1 MQWRGAITNQLSD
14 VIQTIQLVRRSGTL
28 KVEKNEDGAVQEEGT
43 ITFMNGQ
50 ITDAQMNVLRGSAA
64 YGKIM
69 SWKSCRFTFLPAE
82 SAQPSAG
89 PLASFSSDSYTS
101 RQDTN
106 SGMYS
111 IERSRSLSG
120 SGFFHDMSMS
130 TGNRLTRDTAPVS
143 PNRDRD
149 TGATN
154 RVSNIVSVPY
164 RIREVN
170 EVLPAFAS
178 MGLSR
183 LHRHLFLL
191 IDGRRS
197 LSELVQVL
205 GRQPGEVYMLL
216 ADLERAGFI
225 RQ

>member
-28 KVEKNEDGAVQEEGT
+28 KVEKNEDGAIQEEGT
-43 ITFMNGQ
+43 ITFVNGQ
-50 ITDAQMNVLRGSAA
+50 ITDAQMSMLRGSAA

-82 SAQPSAG
+82 SAQPSLG
-89 PLASFSSDSYTS
+89 PLSSFSSEPYTS
-101 RQDTN
+101 RQDTG

-111 IERSRSLSG
+111 FERGG
-120 SGFFHDMSMS
+120 SMPGFFPD
-130 TGNRLTRDTAPVS
+130 TGTGSRLTRDTAPVS
-143 PNRDRD
+143 PNRD
-149 TGATN
+149 TGASS
-154 RVSNIVSVPY
+154 RLSNVVSVPY